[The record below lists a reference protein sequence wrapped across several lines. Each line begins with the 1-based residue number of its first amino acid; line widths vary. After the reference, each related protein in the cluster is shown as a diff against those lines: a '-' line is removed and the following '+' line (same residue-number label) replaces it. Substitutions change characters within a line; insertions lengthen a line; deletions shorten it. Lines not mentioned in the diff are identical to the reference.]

1 VDAERLVTG
10 SDDGTLRVLRLHDL
24 SFPMRAYAEKGW
36 LTEDPRAGLLWKTPA
51 PEARPEFISPA
62 FETRLTR

>member
-36 LTEDPRAGLLWKTPA
+36 LTGEGAGLLWKPPA
-51 PEARPEFISPA
+51 AGAGPEFISPA